1 MNVPAEPR
9 SSAPSEIRIPRA
21 WLAYGVG
28 ALMGLLWVAPLF
40 GPPGADFT
48 KQNNGA
54 SVLRFAR
61 LLVPLFVFLL
71 VRRQAYEDVLSAAF
85 LRLPRG
91 RLSLSLVRL
100 LAVILVLGLIPL
112 LAGVLTANSLFL
124 VSAVFPLT
132 LSLITLVGIILLDDE
147 TLTQWVVGITA
158 VTTLFLVL
166 GMVTTH
172 LAPTNYYGRPR
183 VPLGF
188 IHPIYTASVILGAL
202 MLAYLTLGE
211 RVRQMKRGRRRVS
224 AGCFLAAILLLLLA
238 AQDRNQLVMLCIIL
252 FCLWLLPKVR
262 RPARF
267 SVFALLLLAP
277 VLLYLFVI
285 LGSAENP
292 IWAAMD
298 KLSSGRLGFFQ
309 TILIANL
316 DLSDPRTLVEPSVT
330 RLSAFSQLI
339 SFTATDSVYLSFLI
353 NYGLLSVV
361 GLVGFLLFL
370 GYRLS
375 AYTGTA
381 GALSVLCGLVFFY
394 GLDAPGLTT
403 SNLVLFILLAY
414 VVRMAVFWKPP
425 PVTSAA

>member
-1 MNVPAEPR
+1 MNVPIET
-9 SSAPSEIRIPRA
+9 SAPSDIRIPRA
-21 WLAYGVG
+21 WLVYGVG

-54 SVLRFAR
+54 SVVRFAR
-61 LLVPLFVFLL
+61 LLAPLFVFLL
-71 VRRQAYEDVLSAAF
+71 VRRSAYEAILSAA
-85 LRLPRG
+85 LVRLPRG
-91 RLSLSLVRL
+91 RLSLPLVRL

-132 LSLITLVGIILLDDE
+132 LSLITMVGIILLDEE

-172 LAPTNYYGRPR
+172 FEPTNYYGRPR

-188 IHPIYTASVILGAL
+188 IHPIYTASVIIGAM
-202 MLAYLTLGE
+202 MLTYLTLGG
-211 RVRQMKRGRRRVS
+211 RVQRMKRGRRTLIFGGGVAVS
-224 AGCFLAAILLLLLA
+224 LLLLLA
-238 AQDRNQLVMLCIIL
+238 AQDRNQLLMVCIIL
-252 FCLWLLPKVR
+252 FCLWLLPKIG
-262 RPARF
+262 RPGRF
-267 SVFALLLLAP
+267 AIFALLLLVP

-292 IWAAMD
+292 VWAALD
-298 KLSSGRLGFFQ
+298 TFSSGRLGFFQ
-309 TILIANL
+309 AVLTANL

-330 RLSAFSQLI
+330 RLSAFSELV
-339 SFTATDSVYLSFLI
+339 SFAATDSVYLSFLI

-370 GYRLS
+370 GHRLS

-381 GALSVLCGLVFFY
+381 GALSVLCGLVLFY

-403 SNLVLFILLAY
+403 SNLILFILLAY
-414 VVRMAVFWKPP
+414 TVRAAVALRPQ
-425 PVTSAA
+425 S

>member
-1 MNVPAEPR
+1 MNVPVK
-9 SSAPSEIRIPRA
+9 SSAPTDIRIPRA
-21 WLAYGVG
+21 WLVYGVG

-71 VRRQAYEDVLSAAF
+71 VRRSAYETILSAA
-85 LRLPRG
+85 LVRLPRG
-91 RLSLSLVRL
+91 RLSLPLVRL

-132 LSLITLVGIILLDDE
+132 LSLITLVGIILLDEE
-147 TLTQWVVGITA
+147 TLTHWVVGITA

-166 GMVTTH
+166 GMVTTQ

-188 IHPIYTASVILGAL
+188 IHPIYTASVIIGAL
-202 MLAYLTLGE
+202 MLAYVTLGE
-211 RVRQMKRGRRRVS
+211 RVRQMKRARRRVS
-224 AGCFLAAILLLLLA
+224 AGCFVGAILLLLLA
-238 AQDRNQLVMLCIIL
+238 AQDRNQLLMVCIIL

-267 SVFALLLLAP
+267 SIFALLLLVP
-277 VLLYLFVI
+277 VLLYLVVI
-285 LGSAENP
+285 LGSSDNP
-292 IWAAMD
+292 VWAALD
-298 KLSSGRLGFFQ
+298 TLSSGRLGFFQ
-309 TILIANL
+309 RILIANL

-339 SFTATDSVYLSFLI
+339 SFAATDSVYLSFLI

-375 AYTGTA
+375 AYTETA
-381 GALSVLCGLVFFY
+381 GALSVLCGLVLFY

-403 SNLVLFILLAY
+403 SNLILFILLAY
-414 VVRMAVFWKPP
+414 TVRTAIALRLQ
-425 PVTSAA
+425 S